1 MSMKIGSLYLF
12 KNGKVKEYSDKLGR
26 YLSVMK
32 WQLSWVVVN
41 KKLSSLVCV
50 VLGGINMLLLGAVI
64 GILFLTLNQL
74 DEGLSVPLTE
84 YTLSLDNF
92 NHALIFAAALLVL
105 LAIGGLTG
113 MLYNRMVNNLSVE
126 YEKYVI
132 SSVIGIKKS
141 KDKKDLPSGQ
151 IMQLVSGGAR
161 LSGRSLRVI
170 LGNLLDLV
178 KFCVFLGICLFL
190 EWKVTLGIVLV
201 LTPFYIFH
209 GLLNLRIH
217 KNEKELESSQGI
229 ARDRL
234 REVVDEESD
243 SGQKFYVENEPK
255 VDYALNRY
263 RERINAAVSAQII
276 SDLAFAWAI
285 ALGLLWFLYAFSSGR
300 IELGAVVAYLFSLR
314 FLLQAIRALSVG
326 VAIFTRHYGRI
337 RRVYEFFGMEK
348 NNV

>member
-1 MSMKIGSLYLF
+1 MIKINLESFSKENIRLYT
-12 KNGKVKEYSDKLGR
+12 DKLRR

-32 WQLSWVVVN
+32 WELSWVVVN
-41 KKLSSLVCV
+41 KKLSSFVCV
-50 VLGGINMLLLGAVI
+50 GLGGINMLLLGAVI

-84 YTLSLDNF
+84 YTLYLDKF
-92 NHALIFAAALLVL
+92 SHALIFTAVLLVL

-113 MLYNRMVNNLSVE
+113 MLYNRMINNLSVE

-132 SSVIGIKKS
+132 SSVIDIKRS
-141 KDKKDLPSGQ
+141 KDKKGLPCGQ

-170 LGNLLDLV
+170 LGNLLDFV
-178 KFCVFLGICLFL
+178 KLCVFLSVCLFL

-201 LTPFYIFH
+201 MMPFYLFH
-209 GLLNLRIH
+209 GVLNLRIH
-217 KNEKELESSQGI
+217 KNEKKLESSQGI

-234 REVVDEESD
+234 REVVDEK
-243 SGQKFYVENEPK
+243 SGTDQRFSVENEPK
-255 VDYALNRY
+255 VSYALDRY
-263 RERINAAVSAQII
+263 KERINAAVSAQII

-285 ALGLLWFLYAFSSGR
+285 ALGLLWFLYIFSSGG

-314 FLLQAIRALSVG
+314 FLLQAIRSLSVG
-326 VAIFTRHYGRI
+326 VAIFTRHYGRVKK
-337 RRVYEFFGMEK
+337 VYEFFKMEK
-348 NNV
+348 NNA